1 MLDTTNKTLR
11 GLLWFTLI
19 IYLLVLTKFIIFK
32 QSPASA
38 IDHLRHHYS
47 WKAAKAN
54 MSHANLTL
62 FATIKLYWNSHL
74 RATYKIS
81 NLLGNVI
88 GFVPLGILLPLLSR
102 RLRAFPRTVFMVFLF
117 SLGFELFQLF
127 TMLGI
132 FDIDDLLLNTIGGA
146 IGYIFFLI
154 LGKLIVIK

>member
-1 MLDTTNKTLR
+1 MLDTTNKTLK
-11 GLLWFTLI
+11 GFLWFTLI

-32 QSPASA
+32 QSPASVK
-38 IDHLRHHYS
+38 DHLLHHYS

-81 NLLGNVI
+81 NLLGNII

-102 RLRAFPRTVFMVFLF
+102 RLRTFPRKVFMVFLF
-117 SLGFELFQLF
+117 SLAFELFQLF

-146 IGYIFFLI
+146 IGYMIFLI
-154 LGKLIVIK
+154 LRKFVSIK